1 MWDSDCKTALDMIT
15 NFVSMSL
22 RYCGFF
28 VNVNKQDKYN
38 GNTIVS
44 HTDLTLPLPAPS
56 SSLPL
61 LSRLNEEDGFSDSDA
76 SISPRNEDVT
86 GINHSKSRR
95 CDKRILPKLGPG
107 RPPLYPTQSS
117 SPSINQDQKYHQRRA
132 GPNHYSIFC
141 KSRRYVVQSKNRS
154 YHKQL
159 PCKWSP
165 SKWISL
171 TTIPISNATTVQ

>member
-1 MWDSDCKTALDMIT
+1 MIT

-28 VNVNKQDKYN
+28 VNVKKQDKCN

-44 HTDLTLPLPAPS
+44 HTALTSPLEASS

-61 LSRLNEEDGFSDSDA
+61 LSRLNEDDGFSDSDA
-76 SISPRNEDVT
+76 SINPRNEDVT
-86 GINHSKSRR
+86 GITHSKSSR

-117 SPSINQDQKYHQRRA
+117 LPSINQDQKYNQRRA
-132 GPNHYSIFC
+132 GPNHYSFFC
-141 KSRRYVVQSKNRS
+141 TSRRYIVQSNSMS

-159 PCKWSP
+159 SCKWSP

-171 TTIPISNATTVQ
+171 TTLPISHATTVQ